1 MGPLPEQGAERQP
14 FLIWRGQSWREPAD
28 VARVGAEF
36 GSGPIC
42 PGQRDPERCRCSP
55 EWSGLGAQ

>member
-14 FLIWRGQSWREPAD
+14 FLIWRRPSWREPAD
-28 VARVGAEF
+28 RGREWARRF

-42 PGQRDPERCRCSP
+42 PGTEGS
-55 EWSGLGAQ
+55 